1 MDGRRAS
8 LLTASYRDS
17 RGMHESARPVRKGT
31 RRSARASLRQM
42 TAVVLLATAAS
53 VAHGETLIALGGI
66 NQPDSHAE
74 STYAWQFEY
83 QENLLPWLAA
93 SLSWINEGHLPD
105 DSRDGATAQLWVR
118 TPRWYDL
125 TFSFGAG
132 PYIYFDTEARELGST
147 YSDAHGIGGIATASV
162 TADLGRSWFMSLNAS
177 GIYTPGDVHT
187 YAFLVGVGYRFAA
200 PDRSLTADANSAGA
214 WLSGRE
220 QLQVFG
226 GMKIFNDLNA
236 QQRETFGVDY
246 HLALTNAIAWSA
258 TWFDD
263 PGSGRSL
270 HDRAASQV
278 WLFHDID
285 PAHLTLSVG
294 LGGYYQ
300 FGTPPV
306 PATTSFERIS
316 GLSGIRAEW
325 EWSPQLSLIFTWY
338 RKFTTD
344 NTDRDLLTLGAAYR
358 F

>member
-1 MDGRRAS
+1 MDSCRAS
-8 LLTASYRDS
+8 LLTAAYRDS
-17 RGMHESARPVRKGT
+17 RDMHESARPVRIGM
-31 RRSARASLRQM
+31 RRSARASLRQA
-42 TAVVLLATAAS
+42 TGVVLLATAAC

-66 NQPDSHAE
+66 NQPDNHAE
-74 STYAWQFEY
+74 STYAWQVEY
-83 QENLLPWLAA
+83 QENLSSWLAA

-105 DSRDGATAQLWVR
+105 DSRDGAMAQLWVR
-118 TPRWYDL
+118 APRWHDL

-147 YSDAHGIGGIATASV
+147 YADDHGVGGIATASV
-162 TADLGRSWFMSLNAS
+162 AADLGSSWFMSLNAS

-187 YAFLVGVGYRFAA
+187 YAFLVGVGYRFASA
-200 PDRSLTADANSAGA
+200 DRSLTADADSAGA
-214 WLSGRE
+214 WLSGRQ

-236 QQRETFGVDY
+236 QQKETFGADY
-246 HLALTNAIAWSA
+246 HLALNHMLAWSA

-263 PGSGRSL
+263 PGSAHSL
-270 HDRAASQV
+270 HERAASQF
-278 WLFHDID
+278 WLFDDID
-285 PAHLTLSVG
+285 AAHLTLSVG

-316 GLSGIRAEW
+316 GLTGIRADW
-325 EWSPQLSLIFTWY
+325 ELFHPFSLIFTWY

-344 NTDRDLLTLGAAYR
+344 NTDRDLLTLGAGYR